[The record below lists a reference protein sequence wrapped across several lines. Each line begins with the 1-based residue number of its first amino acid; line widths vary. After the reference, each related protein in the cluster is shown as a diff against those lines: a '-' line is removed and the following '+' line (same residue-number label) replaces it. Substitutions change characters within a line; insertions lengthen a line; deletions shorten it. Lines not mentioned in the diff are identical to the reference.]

1 MGIGLGGLN
10 PSYAFSICYVILTC
24 RGSEMFDLTG
34 KCAFVTGASRGIG
47 RSVAVSLARAGADVA
62 LVGRDTAA
70 LEETRQAVT
79 GLGRRSLAL
88 QADVTSAASI
98 EAAVASACKEFGRID
113 ILVCNAGVQK
123 LKPFLDMAP
132 EDWRGLI
139 STNLEGA
146 IMTMQSVGRRM
157 VAQKSGTI
165 MVMASIYSFVGAPG
179 NSIYCLTKGGLSQL
193 SKALAVEWARYNVR
207 VNAICP
213 GWIETDLTK
222 PYMQDQKVI
231 DAGLRQIPLRRFGR
245 PDDIGPLAVYL
256 ASDEA
261 SFVTGQAYVID
272 GGQIAH

>member
-1 MGIGLGGLN
+1 
-10 PSYAFSICYVILTC
+10 
-24 RGSEMFDLTG
+24 MFDLTG

-62 LVGRDTAA
+62 LVGRDAAA
-70 LEETRQAVT
+70 LDETLQAVRE
-79 GLGRRSLAL
+79 LGKRALAL
-88 QADVTSAASI
+88 QADVTSAASV
-98 EAAVASACKEFGRID
+98 EAAVVAACQEFGKID
-113 ILVCNAGVQK
+113 ILICNAGVQK

-139 STNLEGA
+139 ATNLEGA
-146 IMTMQSVGRRM
+146 IVTLQSVGRRM
-157 VAQKSGTI
+157 VAQKSGVVI
-165 MVMASIYSFVGAPG
+165 AMASVYSFIGAPG

-222 PYMQDQKVI
+222 PYMQDPKVI
-231 DAGLRQIPLRRFGR
+231 DAGLRQIPLRRFGK
-245 PDDIGPLAVYL
+245 PEDIGPLAVYL

>member
-1 MGIGLGGLN
+1 
-10 PSYAFSICYVILTC
+10 
-24 RGSEMFDLTG
+24 MFDLTG

-70 LEETRQAVT
+70 LGETLEAVT
-79 GLGRRSLAL
+79 ALGRRALAL
-88 QADVTSAASI
+88 QADVTNAASV
-98 EAAVASACKEFGRID
+98 EAAVVAACKEFGKID

-139 STNLEGA
+139 ATNLEGA
-146 IMTMQSVGRRM
+146 IVTMQSVGRRM
-157 VAQKSGTI
+157 VAQKSGVSI
-165 MVMASIYSFVGAPG
+165 AMVSVYSFIGAPG

-231 DAGLRQIPLRRFGR
+231 DAGLRQIPLRRFGK
-245 PDDIGPLAVYL
+245 PEDIGPLAVYL

>member
-1 MGIGLGGLN
+1 
-10 PSYAFSICYVILTC
+10 
-24 RGSEMFDLTG
+24 MFDLTG

-47 RSVAVSLARAGADVA
+47 RNVAVSLARAGADVA

-70 LEETRQAVT
+70 LDQTLKAVT
-79 GLGRRSLAL
+79 GLGKRALAL
-88 QADVTSAASI
+88 QADVTSAARV
-98 EAAVASACKEFGRID
+98 EAAVVAACKEFGKID
-113 ILVCNAGVQK
+113 ILICNAGVQK
-123 LKPFLDMAP
+123 LKPFLDMVP

-139 STNLEGA
+139 ATNLEGA
-146 IMTMQSVGRRM
+146 ILTMQSVGRRM
-157 VAQKSGTI
+157 VAQKSGAI
-165 MVMASIYSFVGAPG
+165 IAMASVYSFVGAPG

-231 DAGLRQIPLRRFGR
+231 DAGLRQIPLRRFGK
-245 PDDIGPLAVYL
+245 PEDIGPLAVYL

>member
-1 MGIGLGGLN
+1 
-10 PSYAFSICYVILTC
+10 
-24 RGSEMFDLTG
+24 MFDLTG
-34 KCAFVTGASRGIG
+34 KCAFITGASRGIG
-47 RSVAVSLARAGADVA
+47 RNVAVSLARAGADVA

-70 LEETRQAVT
+70 LDQTLQAVT
-79 GLGRRSLAL
+79 GLGKRALAL
-88 QADVTSAASI
+88 QADVTSAASV
-98 EAAVASACKEFGRID
+98 EAAVVAACKEFGKID

-139 STNLEGA
+139 ATNLEGA
-146 IMTMQSVGRRM
+146 IVTLQSVGRRM
-157 VAQKSGTI
+157 VAQKSGVI
-165 MVMASIYSFVGAPG
+165 IAMASVYSFIGAPG

-231 DAGLRQIPLRRFGR
+231 DAGLRQIPLRRFGK
-245 PDDIGPLAVYL
+245 PEDIGPLAVYL

>member
-1 MGIGLGGLN
+1 
-10 PSYAFSICYVILTC
+10 
-24 RGSEMFDLTG
+24 MFDLTG
-34 KCAFVTGASRGIG
+34 KYAFVTGASRGIG
-47 RSVAVSLARAGADVA
+47 RNVAVSLARAGADVA
-62 LVGRDTAA
+62 LVGRDSAA
-70 LEETRQAVT
+70 LDQTLQAVT
-79 GLGRRSLAL
+79 GLGRRALAL
-88 QADVTSAASI
+88 QADVTNAASV
-98 EAAVASACKEFGRID
+98 EAAVVAACKEFGKID

-139 STNLEGA
+139 ATNLEGA
-146 IMTMQSVGRRM
+146 IVTMQSVGRRM
-157 VAQKSGTI
+157 VAQKSGAI
-165 MVMASIYSFVGAPG
+165 IAMASVYSFIGAPG

-231 DAGLRQIPLRRFGR
+231 DAGLRQIPLRRFGK
-245 PDDIGPLAVYL
+245 PEDIGPLAVYL

>member
-1 MGIGLGGLN
+1 
-10 PSYAFSICYVILTC
+10 
-24 RGSEMFDLTG
+24 MFDLTG

-62 LVGRDTAA
+62 LVGRDAAA
-70 LEETRQAVT
+70 LDETLQAVR
-79 GLGRRSLAL
+79 GLGRRALAL
-88 QADVTSAASI
+88 QADVTSAAGV
-98 EAAVASACKEFGRID
+98 EAAVVAACQEFGKID
-113 ILVCNAGVQK
+113 ILICNAGVQK

-139 STNLEGA
+139 ATNLEGA
-146 IMTMQSVGRRM
+146 IVTMQSVGRRM
-157 VAQKSGTI
+157 VAQKSGVVI
-165 MVMASIYSFVGAPG
+165 AMASVYSFIGAPG

-222 PYMQDQKVI
+222 PYMQDPKVI
-231 DAGLRQIPLRRFGR
+231 DAGLRQIPLRRFGK
-245 PDDIGPLAVYL
+245 PEDIGPLAVYL

>member
-1 MGIGLGGLN
+1 
-10 PSYAFSICYVILTC
+10 
-24 RGSEMFDLTG
+24 MFDLTG

-70 LEETRQAVT
+70 LDETLQAVS
-79 GLGRRSLAL
+79 GLGRRALAL
-88 QADVTSAASI
+88 QADVTNAASV
-98 EAAVASACKEFGRID
+98 EAAVVAACKEFGKID

-139 STNLEGA
+139 ATNLEGA
-146 IMTMQSVGRRM
+146 IVTMQSVGRRM
-157 VAQKSGTI
+157 VAQKSGVI
-165 MVMASIYSFVGAPG
+165 IAMASVYSFIGAPG

-231 DAGLRQIPLRRFGR
+231 DAGLRQIPLRRFGK
-245 PDDIGPLAVYL
+245 PEDIGPLAVYL

>member
-1 MGIGLGGLN
+1 
-10 PSYAFSICYVILTC
+10 
-24 RGSEMFDLTG
+24 MFDLTG

-70 LEETRQAVT
+70 LNETLQAVM
-79 GLGRRSLAL
+79 GLGRRALAL
-88 QADVTSAASI
+88 QADVTNGESV
-98 EAAVASACKEFGRID
+98 EAAVALACKEFGKID

-139 STNLEGA
+139 ATNLEGA
-146 IMTMQSVGRRM
+146 ILTLQSVGRRM
-157 VAQKSGTI
+157 VAQKSGAVI
-165 MVMASIYSFVGAPG
+165 VMASIYSFVGAPG

-193 SKALAVEWARYNVR
+193 SKALAVEWARYSVR

-231 DAGLRQIPLRRFGR
+231 DAGLRQIPLRRFGK